1 MVKMMTFHTKL
12 DNEHYP
18 LIALDLG
25 YSHYTASCGIM
36 HSGIKEPATLQFGDA
51 VSEVTR
57 LVEQNGP
64 CILIL
69 EAVLSTYHDEYGNP
83 DIRGAFEKGRG
94 WYHGPGVTTYA
105 AAVRFLRMLRK
116 NCPSNATVYLAEA
129 FLSFKK
135 KRSRHCDDARII
147 FDSFWDTPTES
158 LKDRTEPIL
167 DFISGIPSVR
177 VFKPQQF

>member
-1 MVKMMTFHTKL
+1 MITFRTKIS
-12 DNEHYP
+12 EEQYP
-18 LIALDLG
+18 LIAVDLG
-25 YSHYTASCGIM
+25 YSHDKASCGIM

-94 WYHGPGVTTYA
+94 WYHGPGVATYA

-116 NCPSNATVYLAEA
+116 NCSSNATVYLAEA

-158 LKDRTEPIL
+158 LRDGTEPIL
-167 DFISGIPSVR
+167 NFISGVPSVR
-177 VFKPQQF
+177 VFKPREF